1 MVMTVNRFE
10 PQVCERMLK
19 FTVENKGVVVIK
31 DHSTDKIVAMV
42 NLDTDSN
49 KNIELAEKVIEA
61 IEEYLTDSNEN

>member
-49 KNIELAEKVIEA
+49 KNVELAGKVIEA
-61 IEEYLTDSNEN
+61 IEEYLTDPNEN

>member
-1 MVMTVNRFE
+1 MTVNRFE

>member
-49 KNIELAEKVIEA
+49 KNMELAGKVIEA
-61 IEEYLTDSNEN
+61 IEEYLADPNEN

>member
-10 PQVCERMLK
+10 PQVCEGMLK

-49 KNIELAEKVIEA
+49 KNMELAGKVIEA
-61 IEEYLTDSNEN
+61 IEEYLTDPNEN

>member
-49 KNIELAEKVIEA
+49 KNIELAGKVIEA
-61 IEEYLTDSNEN
+61 IEEYLTDPNEN

>member
-1 MVMTVNRFE
+1 MTVNRFE

-49 KNIELAEKVIEA
+49 KNMELAGKVIEA
-61 IEEYLTDSNEN
+61 IEEYLTDPNEN

>member
-1 MVMTVNRFE
+1 MTVNRFE
-10 PQVCERMLK
+10 PQVCERMMK

-42 NLDTDSN
+42 NLDTDAD

-61 IEEYLTDSNEN
+61 IEEYLTDPNED

>member
-49 KNIELAEKVIEA
+49 KNMELAEKVIEA
-61 IEEYLTDSNEN
+61 IEEYLTDPNES

>member
-1 MVMTVNRFE
+1 MTMTVNRFE

-42 NLDTDSN
+42 NLDTDAD

-61 IEEYLTDSNEN
+61 IEEYLTDPNED

>member
-31 DHSTDKIVAMV
+31 DHATDKIVAMV
-42 NLDTDSN
+42 NLDTDAD
-49 KNIELAEKVIEA
+49 KNIELAEKVIET
-61 IEEYLTDSNEN
+61 IEEYLTDPNES

>member
-49 KNIELAEKVIEA
+49 KNMELAGKVIEA
-61 IEEYLTDSNEN
+61 IEEYLTDPNEN